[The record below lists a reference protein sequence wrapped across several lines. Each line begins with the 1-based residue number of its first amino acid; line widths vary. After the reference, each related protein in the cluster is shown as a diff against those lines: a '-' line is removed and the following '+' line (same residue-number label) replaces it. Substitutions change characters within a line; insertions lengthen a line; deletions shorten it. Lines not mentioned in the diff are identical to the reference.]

1 MSFIIQNKILN
12 MMYQMSKQVGVMVKT
27 SLVVVMYQD
36 QILPGCHDEGLCGL
50 HVCSQANSSLVP
62 PYSP

>member
-1 MSFIIQNKILN
+1 
-12 MMYQMSKQVGVMVKT
+12 MSKQVGVMVKT